1 MDIDVPLSNEIVSL
15 SSPFIA
21 CSLVFGFG
29 NGSEK
34 PSEVDPLGKMYYFSS
49 PVAEGQA
56 RGEGSVTCMSGQR
69 TRCEGNQSIGGTCT
83 LSAFRYTAI
92 CFPSIVM

>member
-15 SSPFIA
+15 SGPFIA

-34 PSEVDPLGKMYYFSS
+34 PSEADPLGKMYYFSS

-56 RGEGSVTCMSGQR
+56 RGEGSVTCISGQR
-69 TRCEGNQSIGGTCT
+69 TRHEGNQSIGGTCT
-83 LSAFRYTAI
+83 LSAF
-92 CFPSIVM
+92 

>member
-15 SSPFIA
+15 SGLFIA

-29 NGSEK
+29 NEK
-34 PSEVDPLGKMYYFSS
+34 LSEVDPLGKMYYFSS

-56 RGEGSVTCMSGQR
+56 RGEGSVICISGQR
-69 TRCEGNQSIGGTCT
+69 IRHEGNQSIGRTCT
-83 LSAFRYTAI
+83 LSAF
-92 CFPSIVM
+92 